1 MLLHCNIY
9 AFTSQYHNFLIPISL
24 SSSFCSIFP
33 FPQSASIAPLCRL
46 KLVRNRNRV
55 SAIFHSSLFTLH
67 FSLKEWS
74 HCVSRVTG

>member
-33 FPQSASIAPLCRL
+33 SPPFRKHSAPC
-46 KLVRNRNRV
+46 V
-55 SAIFHSSLFTLH
+55 SAIFH
-67 FSLKEWS
+67 FSLKEK
-74 HCVSRVTG
+74 VTLILHSFFILHLEEHNNPPTPTLL

>member
-33 FPQSASIAPLCRL
+33 FPHSASIAPLCQSHYRL
-46 KLVRNRNRV
+46 IEKKGKPEPPTAEL
-55 SAIFHSSLFTLH
+55 SH
-67 FSLKEWS
+67 FPVPVQSKKTYLS
-74 HCVSRVTG
+74 TH